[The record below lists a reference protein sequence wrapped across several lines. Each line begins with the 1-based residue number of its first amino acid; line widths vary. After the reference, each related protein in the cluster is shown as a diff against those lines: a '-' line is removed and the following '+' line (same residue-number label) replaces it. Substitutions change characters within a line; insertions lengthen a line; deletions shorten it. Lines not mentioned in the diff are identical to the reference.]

1 MESIMSNRITAHLRA
16 KLFLLV
22 CLFTSSSLLT
32 PTLAAT
38 STDAIIVMSLN
49 VYGWKT
55 MPEHSDDYA
64 QLINRHHVDILGIQ
78 EGVEDW
84 QLNFNGMNSKLPTN
98 YQRAITLKESLGQ
111 CWQRKFQIFINH
123 CQGNSFI
130 DSGRFDLTDGPNA
143 TRTGEYAVI
152 EKLNKRYLMVNV
164 HWDHESVATR
174 IANAEETSAQL
185 NKVSHYPKILLGDF
199 NSRCNGKEASLVQ
212 SKANMTLLKNA
223 GIDCLFVKGL
233 SGKAKKVQAYP
244 SDHPTIVAK
253 LRVN

>member
-1 MESIMSNRITAHLRA
+1 MSNRITAHLKA

-32 PTLAAT
+32 QTLAAT

-84 QLNFNGMNSKLPTN
+84 QLDTKLPTN
-98 YQRAITLKESLGQ
+98 YQRAITLRESLGQ

-130 DSGRFDLTDGPNA
+130 ESGRFDLTDGPNA

-152 EKLNKRYLMVNV
+152 ENSNKRYFLVNV
-164 HWDHESVATR
+164 HWDHENEAIRV
-174 IANAEETSAQL
+174 ANAKETSIQL
-185 NKVSHYPKILLGDF
+185 NKINLYPKILLGDF
-199 NSRCNGKEASLVQ
+199 NSQCDGKEVSITESD
-212 SKANMTLLKNA
+212 SKMNLLNDA
-223 GIDCLFVKGL
+223 GIDCLFIKGL
-233 SGKAKKVQAYP
+233 SGKAEKIQAYP
-244 SDHPTIVAK
+244 SDHPAIVAK
-253 LRVN
+253 IRVN